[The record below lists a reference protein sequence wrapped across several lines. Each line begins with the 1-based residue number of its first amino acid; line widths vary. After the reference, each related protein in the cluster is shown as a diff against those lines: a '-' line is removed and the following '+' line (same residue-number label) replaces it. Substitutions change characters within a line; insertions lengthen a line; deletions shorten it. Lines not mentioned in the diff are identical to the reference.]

1 MTNALY
7 VDCQLE
13 GHPVNNWIRTGVGSV
28 IGGSVLLRV
37 MCDLLLLVGKGLGA
51 CGMWRISISED

>member
-1 MTNALY
+1 MTNALC

-13 GHPVNNWIRTGVGSV
+13 GRPVNGWIRTGVGSV
-28 IGGSVLLRV
+28 IRGSILLRV
-37 MCDLLLLVGKGLGA
+37 MCDLLQLVEKGPGA